1 MERKEYISKHLG
13 VPYVFLP
20 DLGKYICS
28 NGVVFTK
35 EEYLDGIDLKSEY
48 EKREASG
55 EIYDYAYARS
65 TGLLRK
71 KAVRKPR
78 DGSLEKED
86 EAIEMSAPEE
96 VTAVV
101 SEPKQEKTAVSVTV
115 MCLALALTSLG
126 SMYISTV
133 HTATYLLDYVDVLSA
148 WLMSGVITV
157 YCSTAF
163 EVVILFH
170 DRRRQLLSCVFAFL
184 WALVITF
191 SMTTTVSVFYDR
203 YNFSV
208 VEAQEEGRE
217 ADSARLS
224 LDVLRKKEA
233 ALRED
238 IEFKRKDIEYR
249 QSRDYATTAVRLEL
263 ERLQEALQQNLAE
276 QEMVVSRS
284 PEAAE
289 DKGSVT
295 GRESLFAFL
304 GRLLGLEG
312 GILEFIMS
320 TLSAVFI
327 NLISPL
333 SVSVVVSLLGG
344 MRNESGEGKPE
355 TDTQGEA

>member
-20 DLGKYICS
+20 ELGKYICS

-35 EEYLDGIDLKSEY
+35 EEYLEGIDLKSEY

-71 KAVRKPR
+71 KAVRRPR
-78 DGSLEKED
+78 ADSLERED
-86 EAIEMSAPEE
+86 EAIEVSVTEE
-96 VTAVV
+96 TAVAAAG
-101 SEPKQEKTAVSVTV
+101 PRREKTAKSVTV

-133 HTATYLLDYVDVLSA
+133 HTATYLFDYVDVLSA

-157 YCSTAF
+157 YCGTAF
-163 EVVILFH
+163 EAVILFH
-170 DRRRQLLSCVFAFL
+170 DRRRHLLSCVFAFL
-184 WALVITF
+184 WALVIIF
-191 SMTTTVSVFYDR
+191 SMTTTVSIFYDR

-208 VEAQEEGRE
+208 VETQEEGRE

-224 LDVLRKKEA
+224 LDVLRKKET

-263 ERLQEALQQNLAE
+263 EKLQEALQQNLAE
-276 QEMVVSRS
+276 QEKVVSES
-284 PEAAE
+284 PEAVE
-289 DKGSVT
+289 DKESAAR
-295 GRESLFAFL
+295 RESLFAFL

-344 MRNESGEGKPE
+344 MRNESGEGNHE
-355 TDTQGEA
+355 IDAQS